1 MKVAQA
7 GIYSAMPIGD
17 VAQSLSDKTP
27 LFDVALNAIR
37 AAGASFLEH
46 FSEGLAACGDLSIT
60 TLRYAFYGARIPF
73 IYLEYFVHDAVH
85 DTTLAVMGNIM
96 YLFGELGNFAQ
107 WLNHLDLID
116 LSSISSALGKIEI
129 LGSLGV
135 CPIDAGL
142 GIVSGIA
149 SVLYAIDYIM
159 KLASGKLSDNEEVA
173 VCFGLSASIVHIVAL
188 IVFFASGGTLFPLT
202 VGLTLASVVLYV
214 TYWAL
219 REMPDE
225 NLPVGQVQNV
235 VMPPLVNV
243 QE

>member
-1 MKVAQA
+1 MPNGYGVMAHSSQGA
-7 GIYSAMPIGD
+7 GQVI
-17 VAQSLSDKTP
+17 
-27 LFDVALNAIR
+27 DVALDAIS
-37 AAGASFLEH
+37 ATGKSFFGHL
-46 FSEGLAACGDLSIT
+46 SDGLAACGNLSIT

-85 DTTLAVMGNIM
+85 DTAIATIGNIM

-107 WLNHLDLID
+107 WLNHLNLID
-116 LSSISSALGKIEI
+116 LSAISGALGKIEF

-135 CPIDAGL
+135 CPIDACL
-142 GIVSGIA
+142 GVVSGIA

-159 KLASGKLSDNEEVA
+159 ELASGKLSDKEEVA
-173 VCFGLSASIVHIVAL
+173 VGFGLSASIVHILAL
-188 IVFFASGGTLFPLT
+188 VIFFASGGTLFPIT

-225 NLPVGQVQNV
+225 GLPKGVVQNPIL
-235 VMPPLVNV
+235 PPLVNV
-243 QE
+243 DD

>member
-7 GIYSAMPIGD
+7 GIYPTMSVTGVLNSSNKKSGI
-17 VAQSLSDKTP
+17 
-27 LFDVALNAIR
+27 DVALDAIV

-46 FSEGLAACGDLSIT
+46 VSGGLKACGNLSIT

-85 DTTLAVMGNIM
+85 DTALAVIGNIL
-96 YLFGELGNFAQ
+96 YLFAEIGNFAQ
-107 WLNHLDLID
+107 WLNHLNLID
-116 LSSISSALGKIEI
+116 LSAISSALGKV
-129 LGSLGV
+129 GVFGALGV

-149 SVLYAIDYIM
+149 SVFYAVDYIM
-159 KLASGKLSDNEEVA
+159 KLASGKLSDKEEVA
-173 VCFGLSASIVHIVAL
+173 VCFGLSASVVHIIAL
-188 IVFFASGGTLFPLT
+188 IIFFSSGGTLFPLT
-202 VGLTLASVVLYV
+202 IGLTLASVALYI

-225 NLPVGQVQNV
+225 NLPAGVVQNPIL
-235 VMPPLVNV
+235 PPLVNV
-243 QE
+243 DT